1 MSYQMGNRQMSDTV
15 LALMSDLL
23 KLTARVE
30 LTEARQRAYEMHDD
44 SCPSF
49 EYDKLS
55 KSGGAAMFGGLFG
68 NMHAICDCWLSKDVP
83 DHP

>member
-1 MSYQMGNRQMSDTV
+1 MGDKRVSDTV

-30 LTEARQRAYEMHDD
+30 LTEARQRAYGMHDD

-55 KSGGAAMFGGLFG
+55 KSGGEIPSMFSGLFG
-68 NMHAICDCWLSKDVP
+68 GFHSMCTCWLSKDVP
-83 DHP
+83 DNP